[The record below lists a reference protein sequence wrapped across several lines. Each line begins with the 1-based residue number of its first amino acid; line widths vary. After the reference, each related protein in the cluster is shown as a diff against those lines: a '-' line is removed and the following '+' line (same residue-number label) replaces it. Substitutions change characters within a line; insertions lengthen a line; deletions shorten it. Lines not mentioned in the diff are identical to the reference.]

1 VEKNKERQQASIIR
15 APVSGKVQQIKVHT
29 EGGVV
34 TTAET
39 LMVVV
44 PNNDLLEVTASVQ
57 NKDIGFIQIGQS
69 VIIKV
74 ESFPY
79 TRYGYLTGKV
89 KNINLDAIED
99 PKFGLVFNVIVS
111 LEDNYLS
118 TKHNKLPLSSGMSV
132 TAEINTGMR
141 SIISYLLSP
150 LEESVTESLHER

>member
-1 VEKNKERQQASIIR
+1 M
-15 APVSGKVQQIKVHT
+15 SGKVQQIKVHT

-44 PNNDLLEVTASVQ
+44 PNNDFLEVTASVPNNDFLEVTASVQ
-57 NKDIGFIQIGQS
+57 NKDIVFIQIGQS

>member
-1 VEKNKERQQASIIR
+1 MINTGSGKNKERQQASIIM
-15 APVSGKVQQIKVHT
+15 APVSGKVPQLKVHT

-57 NKDIGFIQIGQS
+57 NKDIGFIQVGQS

-79 TRYGYLTGKV
+79 TRYGYLTSKV
-89 KNINLDAIED
+89 K
-99 PKFGLVFNVIVS
+99 
-111 LEDNYLS
+111 
-118 TKHNKLPLSSGMSV
+118 T
-132 TAEINTGMR
+132 
-141 SIISYLLSP
+141 
-150 LEESVTESLHER
+150 